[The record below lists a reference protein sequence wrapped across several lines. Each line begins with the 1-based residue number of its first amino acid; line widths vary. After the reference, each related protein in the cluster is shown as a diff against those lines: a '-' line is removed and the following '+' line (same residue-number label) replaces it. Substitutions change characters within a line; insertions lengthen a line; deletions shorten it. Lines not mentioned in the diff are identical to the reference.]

1 MRVKVYPGGNIA
13 LSDGCDI
20 QLNGESPEVELEVSG
35 QDIKSARGGIEAAIA
50 GADLKR
56 DRSIKVN
63 DKMYDIIRP
72 NKSER

>member
-20 QLNGESPEVELEVSG
+20 QLNGESPEVELEVDER
-35 QDIKSARGGIEAAIA
+35 DIKSVRGSIEGAIA

-56 DRSIKVN
+56 DKSVKVN
-63 DKMYDIIRP
+63 EKMYDIIRP

>member
-20 QLNGESPEVELEVSG
+20 QLNGESPEVELEVDER
-35 QDIKSARGGIEAAIA
+35 DIKSARGSIEGAIA
-50 GADLKR
+50 GADLRR
-56 DRSIKVN
+56 DKSVKVN
-63 DKMYDIIRP
+63 EKMYDIIRP